1 MNFKSTNE
9 TLLLSLKEK
18 IADGDQNSF
27 RQLFHLYAKK
37 LTQFAF
43 AIVKS
48 NDAAREI
55 VDEVFIKIWRN
66 KSSITTIQNLTI
78 YLYTAIKNTSLNYL
92 SARARENM
100 VESFDFFSVQLSD
113 NNSPEKTLITSEI
126 LKKINT
132 AIDELP
138 PRCKMVF
145 KLVREDGLSYKEV
158 GAILKISPKTV
169 DAQMMI
175 AVKHISEKVKTD
187 FDYFPNRSIKKNKN
201 F

>member
-1 MNFKSTNE
+1 MNFKSNNE

-18 IADGDQNSF
+18 IAAGDQNSF

-66 KSSITTIQNLTI
+66 KASITTIQNLTV

-92 SARARENM
+92 SARAKENM

-113 NNSPEKTLITSEI
+113 NNSPEKTLISSEL
-126 LKKINT
+126 LKKINA
-132 AIDELP
+132 AIDQLP

-175 AVKHISEKVKTD
+175 AVKQISEKVKMH
-187 FDYFPNRSIKKNKN
+187 FDYFPNRNIKKN
-201 F
+201 

>member
-1 MNFKSTNE
+1 MNCKSTNE
-9 TLLLSLKEK
+9 TLLLGLKEK
-18 IADGDQNSF
+18 IAASDQNSF

-48 NDAAREI
+48 NEAAREI
-55 VDEVFIKIWRN
+55 VDEVFIKIWKNR
-66 KSSITTIQNLTI
+66 SSITTIQNLTV

-92 SARARENM
+92 SARAKQNM
-100 VESFDFFSVQLSD
+100 VESFDFFSIQLSD
-113 NNSPEKTLITSEI
+113 NNSPEKTLISSEL
-126 LKKINT
+126 LKKINA
-132 AIDELP
+132 AIDQLP

-175 AVKHISEKVKTD
+175 AVKQISEKVRMD
-187 FDYFPNRSIKKNKN
+187 FDYFPNRNIKKN
-201 F
+201 

>member
-1 MNFKSTNE
+1 MNFNSTNE

-18 IADGDQNSF
+18 VADGDQNSF
-27 RQLFHLYAKK
+27 RQLFHLYSKK

-66 KSSITTIQNLTI
+66 KSSITTIQNLTV

-113 NNSPEKTLITSEI
+113 NNSPEKTLINSEM
-126 LKKINT
+126 LKKINA
-132 AIDELP
+132 AIDQLP

-158 GAILKISPKTV
+158 GAILNISPKTV

-175 AVKHISEKVKTD
+175 AVKQVSEKVKMD
-187 FDYFPNRSIKKNKN
+187 FDYFPNRNIKKN
-201 F
+201 

>member
-1 MNFKSTNE
+1 MNSKSTNE
-9 TLLLSLKEK
+9 TLLLGLKEK
-18 IADGDQNSF
+18 IAASDQNSF

-48 NDAAREI
+48 NEAAREI
-55 VDEVFIKIWRN
+55 VDEVFIKIWKNR
-66 KSSITTIQNLTI
+66 SSITTIQNLTV

-92 SARARENM
+92 SARAKQNM
-100 VESFDFFSVQLSD
+100 VDSFDFFSIQLSD
-113 NNSPEKTLITSEI
+113 NNSPEKTMITSEL
-126 LKKINT
+126 LKKINA
-132 AIDELP
+132 AIDQLP

-175 AVKHISEKVKTD
+175 AVKQISEKVKMD
-187 FDYFPNRSIKKNKN
+187 FDYFPNRNIKKN
-201 F
+201 

>member
-1 MNFKSTNE
+1 MNCKSTNE
-9 TLLLSLKEK
+9 TLLLGLKEK
-18 IADGDQNSF
+18 IAASDQNSF

-48 NDAAREI
+48 NEAAREI
-55 VDEVFIKIWRN
+55 VDEVFIKIWKNR
-66 KSSITTIQNLTI
+66 SSITTIQNLTV

-92 SARARENM
+92 SARAKQNM
-100 VESFDFFSVQLSD
+100 VESFDFFSIQLSD
-113 NNSPEKTLITSEI
+113 NNSPEKSLISSEL
-126 LKKINT
+126 LKKINA
-132 AIDELP
+132 AIDQLP

-175 AVKHISEKVKTD
+175 AVKQISEKVKRD
-187 FDYFPNRSIKKNKN
+187 FDYFPNRNIKKN
-201 F
+201 

>member
-175 AVKHISEKVKTD
+175 AVKQISEKVKTD
-187 FDYFPNRSIKKNKN
+187 FDYFPNRSIKKN
-201 F
+201 

>member
-1 MNFKSTNE
+1 MNFNSTDE
-9 TLLLSLKEK
+9 ILLLSLKEK

-27 RQLFHLYAKK
+27 RQLFHLYSKK

-66 KSSITTIQNLTI
+66 KSSITTIENLTV

-113 NNSPEKTLITSEI
+113 NNSPEKALITSEM
-126 LKKINT
+126 LKKINA
-132 AIDELP
+132 AIDQLP

-145 KLVREDGLSYKEV
+145 KLVREDNLSYKEV

-175 AVKHISEKVKTD
+175 AVKQISEKVKMD
-187 FDYFPNRSIKKNKN
+187 FDYFPNRNIKKN
-201 F
+201 

>member
-1 MNFKSTNE
+1 MNFNSTNE

-18 IADGDQNSF
+18 VADGDQNSF
-27 RQLFHLYAKK
+27 RQLFHLYSKK

-66 KSSITTIQNLTI
+66 KSSITTIQNLTV

-113 NNSPEKTLITSEI
+113 NNSPEKTLINSEM
-126 LKKINT
+126 LKKINA
-132 AIDELP
+132 AIDQLP

-145 KLVREDGLSYKEV
+145 KLVREDGLSYKQV
-158 GAILKISPKTV
+158 GAILNISPKTV

-175 AVKHISEKVKTD
+175 AVKQVSEKVKMD
-187 FDYFPNRSIKKNKN
+187 FDYFPSRNIKKN
-201 F
+201 

>member
-1 MNFKSTNE
+1 MNSKSTNE
-9 TLLLSLKEK
+9 TLLLGLKEK
-18 IADGDQNSF
+18 IAASDQNSF

-48 NDAAREI
+48 NEAAREI
-55 VDEVFIKIWRN
+55 VDEVFIKIWKNR
-66 KSSITTIQNLTI
+66 SSITTIQNLTV

-92 SARARENM
+92 SARAKQNM
-100 VESFDFFSVQLSD
+100 VESFDFFSIQLSD
-113 NNSPEKTLITSEI
+113 NNSPEKTMITSEL
-126 LKKINT
+126 LKKINA
-132 AIDELP
+132 AIDQLP

-175 AVKHISEKVKTD
+175 AVKQISEKVKMD
-187 FDYFPNRSIKKNKN
+187 FDYFPNRNIKKN
-201 F
+201 

>member
-1 MNFKSTNE
+1 MDFQPTNDA
-9 TLLLSLKEK
+9 LLQSLKEK
-18 IADGDQNSF
+18 IAAGDETAF
-27 RQLFHLYAKK
+27 RQLFNLYTRK

-66 KSSITTIQNLTI
+66 KASATNIQNLTV
-78 YLYTAIKNTSLNYL
+78 YLYKATKNTALNYL
-92 SARARENM
+92 LAKAKEN
-100 VESFDFFSVQLSD
+100 VIEPFDFFSVQLSD
-113 NNSPEKTLITSEI
+113 DHSPEKKMITSEL
-126 LKKINT
+126 LKKINA
-132 AIDELP
+132 AIDQLP

-158 GAILKISPKTV
+158 GAILNISPKTV

-175 AVKHISEKVKTD
+175 AVKQISEKVKAD
-187 FDYFPNRSIKKNKN
+187 FDYFPTKNPKKD
-201 F
+201 

>member
-1 MNFKSTNE
+1 MNFNSTNE

-27 RQLFHLYAKK
+27 RQLFHLYSKK

-66 KSSITTIQNLTI
+66 KSSITTIQNLTV

-113 NNSPEKTLITSEI
+113 NNSPEKTLINSEM
-126 LKKINT
+126 LKKINA
-132 AIDELP
+132 AIDQLP

-158 GAILKISPKTV
+158 GAILNISPKTV

-175 AVKHISEKVKTD
+175 AVKQVSEKVKMD
-187 FDYFPNRSIKKNKN
+187 FDYFPNRNIKKN
-201 F
+201 

>member
-1 MNFKSTNE
+1 MNFNSTNE

-27 RQLFHLYAKK
+27 RQLFHLYSKK

-66 KSSITTIQNLTI
+66 KSSITTIQNLTV

-113 NNSPEKTLITSEI
+113 NNSPEKTLINSEM
-126 LKKINT
+126 LKKINA
-132 AIDELP
+132 AIDQLP

-158 GAILKISPKTV
+158 GAILNISPKTV

-175 AVKHISEKVKTD
+175 AVKQVSEKVKMD
-187 FDYFPNRSIKKNKN
+187 FDYFPSRNIKKN
-201 F
+201 

>member
-27 RQLFHLYAKK
+27 RQLFHLYSKK

-66 KSSITTIQNLTI
+66 KSSITSIQNLTV

-92 SARARENM
+92 SARSRENM

-113 NNSPEKTLITSEI
+113 NNSPEKTLITSEM
-126 LKKINT
+126 LKKINA
-132 AIDELP
+132 AIDQLP

-175 AVKHISEKVKTD
+175 AVKQISEKVKMD
-187 FDYFPNRSIKKNKN
+187 FDYFPSKNNKKN
-201 F
+201 

>member
-9 TLLLSLKEK
+9 ALLLSLKEK

-27 RQLFHLYAKK
+27 RQLFHLYSKK

-66 KSSITTIQNLTI
+66 KSSITTIQNLTV

-113 NNSPEKTLITSEI
+113 NNSPEKTLINFEM
-126 LKKINT
+126 LNKINA
-132 AIDELP
+132 AIDQLP

-175 AVKHISEKVKTD
+175 AVKQISEKVKMH
-187 FDYFPNRSIKKNKN
+187 FDYFPNRNIKKN
-201 F
+201 

>member
-113 NNSPEKTLITSEI
+113 NNSPEKTLITSEM
-126 LKKINT
+126 LKKINA

-175 AVKHISEKVKTD
+175 AVKQISEKVKTD
-187 FDYFPNRSIKKNKN
+187 FDYFPNRSIKKN
-201 F
+201 